1 MKLRT
6 PEKFEPMQNELQL
19 WQISEPI
26 LKNPYSKQMFGFK
39 SPFKLWTTA
48 DNKNI
53 QLGLL

>member
-6 PEKFEPMQNELQL
+6 PEQFEPMQNELQL

-48 DNKNI
+48 ANNNI
-53 QLGLL
+53 QLELL